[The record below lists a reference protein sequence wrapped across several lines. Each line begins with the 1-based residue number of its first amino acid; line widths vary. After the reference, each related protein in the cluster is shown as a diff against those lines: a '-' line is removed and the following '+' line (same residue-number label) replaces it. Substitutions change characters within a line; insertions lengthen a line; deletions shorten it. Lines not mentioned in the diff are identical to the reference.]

1 MKNIFT
7 LLLVLMTLSIFS
19 QDRIPVEM
27 ANSQFSINILSP
39 SLTYEKGLNENQSL
53 YLSLGLEGLSRTNEN
68 NDGKIGVAPVIEA
81 TYRNY
86 YPRKKVK
93 KELRPNS
100 GNYVG
105 LSAGYIMNS
114 IADNLE
120 DFDQPFKE
128 ESAFFLGPVWGIQ
141 RNYKSGIHL
150 GLSLGGGFITGKNTN
165 FDFNFI
171 GNFELGFVINTK
183 SK

>member
-1 MKNIFT
+1 MKNLFT
-7 LLLVLMTLSIFS
+7 LFLLFTSFGLFS

-27 ANSQFSINILSP
+27 AESQISINILSP
-39 SLTYEKGLNENQSL
+39 SITYERGLTQNQSL
-53 YLSLGLEGLSRTNEN
+53 HLSFGLQGLSRTND
-68 NDGKIGVAPVIEA
+68 NDDGSVGVAPVIGA

-93 KELRPNS
+93 KELMPNS

-105 LSAGYIMNS
+105 LSTGYILNS

-120 DFDQPFKE
+120 DFDAPFKE
-128 ESAFFLGPVWGIQ
+128 ESGFFLGPVWGIQ

-150 GLSLGGGFITGKNTN
+150 GLSLGGGFITGKNT
-165 FDFNFI
+165 DFSGTFV
-171 GNFELGFVINTK
+171 GSFELGFVINTK